1 MRSLRP
7 LLGLLAL
14 WPLAAM
20 PAAAQTASEFS
31 EQILISFDK
40 MGTGRCT
47 IRATVTNSAP
57 RAIERLEAIW
67 YALGPDAETRLRQYA
82 YDYMRI
88 FGEDVGKWAASS
100 VTLFTPE
107 ALRAAVE
114 NVVDAGADELFLV
127 PTSADPD
134 ELARTNDALGL

>member
-67 YALGPDAETRLRQYA
+67 YALGPDGAKLRSGRSPVEVAVSMVDIKPGETQTNSPPETRTPCDQIARLELRRQ
-82 YDYMRI
+82 
-88 FGEDVGKWAASS
+88 V
-100 VTLFTPE
+100 P
-107 ALRAAVE
+107 RA
-114 NVVDAGADELFLV
+114 
-127 PTSADPD
+127 
-134 ELARTNDALGL
+134 